1 MLSERIKTLRK
12 KKGMSQEE
20 LALELHVVRQ
30 TISKWENA
38 LSVPDAD
45 ELIHLAKVLEVSV
58 NSLLGVEEKES
69 LLYEDLVSELT
80 RVNEELARM
89 CEQERLVKQ
98 ANRIRGKILFLV
110 IISLIFISVIK
121 NELMQVLAVGVC
133 IIAALCVL
141 YKNLA
146 ALTIVTTKNL
156 KLKALRTTTIFNMIV
171 IGMCIVESVITGTGM
186 VKIGPAGEKY
196 FAAFLVSAVLLFMGY
211 ISPKLPFTRHTGLR
225 LPWTVADEETWN
237 VAHRILGIV
246 AIPIGVF
253 YIGAV
258 PFVKDFEALTVG
270 AVLMCVAVPGFV
282 SAIFYYHKFYA
293 KNRIG

>member
-20 LALELHVVRQ
+20 LALEVHVVRQ

-45 ELIHLAKVLEVSV
+45 ELIHLAKALEVSV
-58 NSLLGVEEKES
+58 NSLLGMEEKES
-69 LLYEDLVSELT
+69 LVYEDLVNELA
-80 RVNEELARM
+80 RVNEEFAGM

-121 NELMQVLAVGVC
+121 DELTQVLVVGVC
-133 IIAALCVL
+133 TLAALWIL

-156 KLKALRTTTIFNMIV
+156 KLKALRQATIFNMVV
-171 IGMCIVESVITGTGM
+171 IGLCLLGAILTGTGV
-186 VKIGPAGEKY
+186 VKISPAGEKY

-246 AIPIGVF
+246 AIPGGVF

-270 AVLMCVAVPGFV
+270 AVLMCVAVPGII
-282 SAIFYYHKFYA
+282 SALFYYRKFHI
-293 KNRIG
+293 KRW

>member
-20 LALELHVVRQ
+20 LALEVHVVRQ

-45 ELIHLAKVLEVSV
+45 ELIHLAKALEVSG
-58 NSLLGVEEKES
+58 NSLLGMEEKES
-69 LLYEDLVSELT
+69 LVYEDLVNELA
-80 RVNEELARM
+80 RVNEELAGM

-110 IISLIFISVIK
+110 ISSLIFISIIK
-121 NELMQVLAVGVC
+121 DELTQMLAVGVC
-133 IIAALCVL
+133 TLAALWIL

-156 KLKALRTTTIFNMIV
+156 KLKALRHATLFNMVV
-171 IGMCIVESVITGTGM
+171 IGLCIVGAILTGTGM
-186 VKIGPAGEKY
+186 VKIGPVGEKY

-211 ISPKLPFTRHTGLR
+211 ISPKLPFTRHTLQFR
-225 LPWTVADEETWN
+225 
-237 VAHRILGIV
+237 
-246 AIPIGVF
+246 
-253 YIGAV
+253 
-258 PFVKDFEALTVG
+258 
-270 AVLMCVAVPGFV
+270 
-282 SAIFYYHKFYA
+282 
-293 KNRIG
+293 

>member
-20 LALELHVVRQ
+20 LALEIHVVRQ

-45 ELIHLAKVLEVSV
+45 ELIHLADVLEVSV

-69 LLYEDLVSELT
+69 LPYEELVNELASI
-80 RVNEELARM
+80 NEELARM
-89 CEQERLVKQ
+89 CEQERLVRQ
-98 ANRIRGKILFLV
+98 ANKIRGKILFIV
-110 IISLIFISVIK
+110 IISLIFVAIIK
-121 NELMQVLAVGVC
+121 NEGIQVFVIGVC
-133 IIAALCVL
+133 ALASLGIL

-146 ALTIVTTKNL
+146 VLTIVTTKDL
-156 KLKALRTTTIFNMIV
+156 KLKALRTTTIFNTIL
-171 IGMCIVESVITGTGM
+171 IGICILGAILTGTGI
-186 VKIGPAGEKY
+186 VKIGLEGEKY
-196 FAAFLVSAVLLFMGY
+196 FAAFIVSVFLLFMGY

-246 AIPIGVF
+246 AIPVGVF

-258 PFVKDFEALTVG
+258 PFVKEFEALTVG
-270 AVLMCVAVPGFV
+270 AVLMCVAVPGII
-282 SAIFYYHKFYA
+282 SALFYYRKFHI
-293 KNRIG
+293 KRW

>member
-20 LALELHVVRQ
+20 LALEVHVVRQ

-45 ELIHLAKVLEVSV
+45 ELIYLAKVLEVSV
-58 NSLLGVEEKES
+58 NTLLGVEEKES
-69 LLYEDLVSELT
+69 LVYEDLVDELA
-80 RVNEELARM
+80 RVNEELAGM
-89 CEQERLVKQ
+89 CEQERLVKR

-121 NELMQVLAVGVC
+121 NELTQMLVVGVC
-133 IIAALCVL
+133 TLAALWIL

-146 ALTIVTTKNL
+146 ALTIVTTKDL
-156 KLKALRTTTIFNMIV
+156 KLKALRQTTIFNMVV
-171 IGMCIVESVITGTGM
+171 IGMCIVGAVLTGTGM
-186 VKIGPAGEKY
+186 VEIGPAGEKY
-196 FAAFLVSAVLLFMGY
+196 FAAFIVSAVLLFMGY
-211 ISPKLPFTRHTGLR
+211 ISPRLPFTRHTGLR

-246 AIPIGVF
+246 AISVGVF
-253 YIGAV
+253 YVGAV

-270 AVLMCVAVPGFV
+270 AVLMCVAVPGII
-282 SAIFYYHKFYA
+282 SALFYYRKFHI
-293 KNRIG
+293 KRW

>member
-20 LALELHVVRQ
+20 LALEVHVVRQ

-45 ELIHLAKVLEVSV
+45 ELIYLAKVLEVSV
-58 NSLLGVEEKES
+58 NTLLGVEEKES
-69 LLYEDLVSELT
+69 LVYEDLVDELA
-80 RVNEELARM
+80 RVNEELAGM

-121 NELMQVLAVGVC
+121 NELTQMLVVGVC
-133 IIAALCVL
+133 TLAALWIL

-146 ALTIVTTKNL
+146 ALTIVTTKDL
-156 KLKALRTTTIFNMIV
+156 KLKALRQTTIFNMVV
-171 IGMCIVESVITGTGM
+171 IGMCIVGAVLTGTGM
-186 VKIGPAGEKY
+186 VEIGPAGEKY
-196 FAAFLVSAVLLFMGY
+196 FAAFIVSAVLLFVGY
-211 ISPKLPFTRHTGLR
+211 ISPRLPFTRHTGLR

-246 AIPIGVF
+246 AISVGVF
-253 YIGAV
+253 YVGAV

-270 AVLMCVAVPGFV
+270 AVLMCVAVPGII
-282 SAIFYYHKFYA
+282 SALFYYRKFHI
-293 KNRIG
+293 KRW

>member
-58 NSLLGVEEKES
+58 NSLLGVEEKEA

-121 NELMQVLAVGVC
+121 NELMQVVAVGVC
-133 IIAALCVL
+133 IIVALCIL

-146 ALTIVTTKNL
+146 ALTIVATKDL
-156 KLKALRTTTIFNMIV
+156 KLKELRTTTIFNMIV
-171 IGMCIVESVITGTGM
+171 IGMCIAGSVITGTGM
-186 VKIGPAGEKY
+186 VIIGPTGENF

-246 AIPIGVF
+246 AIPVGVF

-258 PFVKDFEALTVG
+258 PFVKDFETLTVG
-270 AVLMCVAVPGFV
+270 AVLMCVAVPGII
-282 SAIFYYHKFYA
+282 SALFYYRKFHI
-293 KNRIG
+293 KRW

>member
-20 LALELHVVRQ
+20 LALSVHVVRQ

-45 ELIHLAKVLEVSV
+45 ELIHLAKALEVSV
-58 NSLLGVEEKES
+58 NSLLGMEEKES
-69 LLYEDLVSELT
+69 LVYEDLVNELA
-80 RVNEELARM
+80 RVNEELAGM

-110 IISLIFISVIK
+110 IISLIFISVTK
-121 NELMQVLAVGVC
+121 NELTQVLIVGVC
-133 IIAALCVL
+133 TLTALWIL

-156 KLKALRTTTIFNMIV
+156 KLKALRQATIFNMVV
-171 IGMCIVESVITGTGM
+171 IGLCIVGAILTGTGV

-246 AIPIGVF
+246 AIPVGVF

-270 AVLMCVAVPGFV
+270 TVLMCVVVPGII
-282 SAIFYYHKFYA
+282 SALFYYRKFHI
-293 KNRIG
+293 KRW

>member
-20 LALELHVVRQ
+20 LALEVHVVRQ

-58 NSLLGVEEKES
+58 NTLLGLEEKES
-69 LLYEDLVSELT
+69 LVYEDLVNELA

-110 IISLIFISVIK
+110 IISLIFLSVIK
-121 NELMQVLAVGVC
+121 NELTQVLAIGVC
-133 IIAALCVL
+133 ILAALWIL

-146 ALTIVTTKNL
+146 ALTIVTTKDL
-156 KLKALRTTTIFNMIV
+156 KLKALRTTTIFNMVV
-171 IGMCIVESVITGTGM
+171 IGMCIVGAVLTGTGM
-186 VKIGPAGEKY
+186 AEIGPVGEKY
-196 FAAFLVSAVLLFMGY
+196 FAAFIVSIVLLFMGY
-211 ISPKLPFTRHTGLR
+211 ISPRLPFTRQTGLR

-246 AIPIGVF
+246 AIPVGVF
-253 YIGAV
+253 YVGAV

-270 AVLMCVAVPGFV
+270 AVLMCVAVPGII
-282 SAIFYYHKFYA
+282 SALFYYRKFHI
-293 KNRIG
+293 KRW

>member
-20 LALELHVVRQ
+20 LALEVHVVRQ

-45 ELIHLAKVLEVSV
+45 ELIHLAKALEVSG
-58 NSLLGVEEKES
+58 NSLLGMEEKES
-69 LLYEDLVSELT
+69 LVYEDLVNELA
-80 RVNEELARM
+80 RVNEELAGM

-110 IISLIFISVIK
+110 ISSLIFISIIK
-121 NELMQVLAVGVC
+121 DELTQMLAVGVC
-133 IIAALCVL
+133 TLAALWIL

-156 KLKALRTTTIFNMIV
+156 KLKALRQATIFNMVV
-171 IGMCIVESVITGTGM
+171 IGLCLLGAILTGTGV
-186 VKIGPAGEKY
+186 VKISPAGEKY

-246 AIPIGVF
+246 AIPGGVF

-270 AVLMCVAVPGFV
+270 AVLMCVAVPGII
-282 SAIFYYHKFYA
+282 SALFYYRKFHI
-293 KNRIG
+293 KRW

>member
-20 LALELHVVRQ
+20 LALEVHVVRQ

-45 ELIHLAKVLEVSV
+45 ELIYLAKVLEVSV
-58 NSLLGVEEKES
+58 NTLLGVEEKES
-69 LLYEDLVSELT
+69 LVYEDLVDELA
-80 RVNEELARM
+80 RVNEELAGM

-121 NELMQVLAVGVC
+121 NELTQMLVVGVC
-133 IIAALCVL
+133 TLAALWIL

-146 ALTIVTTKNL
+146 ALTIVTTKDL
-156 KLKALRTTTIFNMIV
+156 KLKALRQTTIFNMVV
-171 IGMCIVESVITGTGM
+171 IGMCIVGAVLTGTGM
-186 VKIGPAGEKY
+186 VEIGPAGEKY
-196 FAAFLVSAVLLFMGY
+196 FAAFIVSAVLLFMGY
-211 ISPKLPFTRHTGLR
+211 ISPRLPFTRHTGLR

-246 AIPIGVF
+246 AISVGVF
-253 YIGAV
+253 YVGAV
-258 PFVKDFEALTVG
+258 SFVKDFEALTVG
-270 AVLMCVAVPGFV
+270 AVLMCVAVPGII
-282 SAIFYYHKFYA
+282 SALFYYRKFHI
-293 KNRIG
+293 KRW

>member
-69 LLYEDLVSELT
+69 LLYENLVSELT
-80 RVNEELARM
+80 KVNEELARI

-98 ANRIRGKILFLV
+98 ANRIRGKVLFLV
-110 IISLIFISVIK
+110 IISLIFVSMIK
-121 NELMQVLAVGVC
+121 NEMIQVLTVGIC
-133 IIAALCVL
+133 ILLALCIL

-146 ALTIVTTKNL
+146 ALTIVTTKDL
-156 KLKALRTTTIFNMIV
+156 KLKALRMTTIFNMVV
-171 IGMCIVESVITGTGM
+171 IGMCIVGAVITGTGM

-196 FAAFLVSAVLLFMGY
+196 FVAFIVSAVLLFMGY
-211 ISPKLPFTRHTGLR
+211 ISPRLPFTRHTGLR

-246 AIPIGVF
+246 AIPVGVF

-258 PFVKDFEALTVG
+258 PFIKDFETLTVG
-270 AVLMCVAVPGFV
+270 AVLMCVAVPGII
-282 SAIFYYHKFYA
+282 SALFYYRKFHI
-293 KNRIG
+293 KRW

>member
-20 LALELHVVRQ
+20 LALEVHVVRQ

-45 ELIHLAKVLEVSV
+45 ELIHLAKALEVSV
-58 NSLLGVEEKES
+58 NSLLGMEEKES
-69 LLYEDLVSELT
+69 LVYEDLVNELA
-80 RVNEELARM
+80 RVNEELAGM

-110 IISLIFISVIK
+110 IISLIFISIIK
-121 NELMQVLAVGVC
+121 DELTQMLAVGVC
-133 IIAALCVL
+133 TLAALWIL
-141 YKNLA
+141 YKNLV

-156 KLKALRTTTIFNMIV
+156 KLKALRQATIFNLVV
-171 IGMCIVESVITGTGM
+171 IGLCLLGAIFTGTGV
-186 VKIGPAGEKY
+186 VKIGLAGEKY
-196 FAAFLVSAVLLFMGY
+196 FAAFLVSVVLLFMGY

-246 AIPIGVF
+246 AIPVGVF

-270 AVLMCVAVPGFV
+270 AVLMCVAVPGII
-282 SAIFYYHKFYA
+282 SALFYFRKFHI
-293 KNRIG
+293 KRW

>member
-20 LALELHVVRQ
+20 LALEVHVVRQ

-58 NSLLGVEEKES
+58 NSLLGMEEKES
-69 LLYEDLVSELT
+69 LVYEDLVNELA
-80 RVNEELARM
+80 RVNEELAGM
-89 CEQERLVKQ
+89 CEQERLIKQ

-110 IISLIFISVIK
+110 IISLIFISVVK
-121 NELMQVLAVGVC
+121 NELTQVLAIGVC
-133 IIAALCVL
+133 TMAALWIL

-146 ALTIVTTKNL
+146 ALTIVTTKDL
-156 KLKALRTTTIFNMIV
+156 KLKALRQATIFNMVV
-171 IGMCIVESVITGTGM
+171 IGLCIVGAVLTGTDM

-196 FAAFLVSAVLLFMGY
+196 FAAFIVSIVLLFMGY

-246 AIPIGVF
+246 AIPVGVF

-270 AVLMCVAVPGFV
+270 AVLMCVAVPGII
-282 SAIFYYHKFYA
+282 SALFYYRKFHI
-293 KNRIG
+293 KRW

>member
-80 RVNEELARM
+80 KVNEELARI
-89 CEQERLVKQ
+89 CKQERLVKQ
-98 ANRIRGKILFLV
+98 ANRIRGKVLFLV
-110 IISLIFISVIK
+110 IISLIFVSMIK
-121 NELMQVLAVGVC
+121 NEMIQVLTVGIC
-133 IIAALCVL
+133 ILLALCIL

-146 ALTIVTTKNL
+146 ALTIVTTKDL
-156 KLKALRTTTIFNMIV
+156 KLKALRMTTIFNMVV
-171 IGMCIVESVITGTGM
+171 IGMCIVGAVITGTGM

-196 FAAFLVSAVLLFMGY
+196 FAAFIVSAVLLFMGY
-211 ISPKLPFTRHTGLR
+211 ISPRLPFTRHTGLR

-246 AIPIGVF
+246 AIPVGVF

-258 PFVKDFEALTVG
+258 PFIKDFETLTVG
-270 AVLMCVAVPGFV
+270 AVLMCVAVPGII
-282 SAIFYYHKFYA
+282 SALFYYRKFHI
-293 KNRIG
+293 KRW

>member
-20 LALELHVVRQ
+20 LALSVHVVRQ

-45 ELIHLAKVLEVSV
+45 ELIHLAKALEVSV
-58 NSLLGVEEKES
+58 NSLLGMEEKES
-69 LLYEDLVSELT
+69 LVYEDLVNELA
-80 RVNEELARM
+80 RVNEELAGM

-110 IISLIFISVIK
+110 IISLIFISVTK
-121 NELMQVLAVGVC
+121 NELTQVLIVGVC
-133 IIAALCVL
+133 TLTALWIL

-156 KLKALRTTTIFNMIV
+156 KLKALRQATIFNMVV
-171 IGMCIVESVITGTGM
+171 IGLCIVGAILTGTGV

-196 FAAFLVSAVLLFMGY
+196 FAAFLVSVVLLFMGY

-246 AIPIGVF
+246 AIPVGVF

-270 AVLMCVAVPGFV
+270 AVLMCVAVPGII
-282 SAIFYYHKFYA
+282 SALFYYRKFHI
-293 KNRIG
+293 KRW

>member
-20 LALELHVVRQ
+20 LALEVHVVRQ

-45 ELIHLAKVLEVSV
+45 ELLHLAKVLEVSV
-58 NSLLGVEEKES
+58 NTLLGVEEKES
-69 LLYEDLVSELT
+69 LVYEDLVDELA
-80 RVNEELARM
+80 RVNEELAGM

-121 NELMQVLAVGVC
+121 NELMQMLAVGVC
-133 IIAALCVL
+133 TLASLWIL

-146 ALTIVTTKNL
+146 ALTIVTTKDL
-156 KLKALRTTTIFNMIV
+156 KLKALRQTTIFNMVV
-171 IGMCIVESVITGTGM
+171 IGMCIVGVVLTGTGM
-186 VKIGPAGEKY
+186 VEIGSAGEKY
-196 FAAFLVSAVLLFMGY
+196 FAAFIVSTVLLFMGY
-211 ISPKLPFTRHTGLR
+211 ISPRLPFTRHTGLR

-246 AIPIGVF
+246 AIPVGVF
-253 YIGAV
+253 YVGAV

-270 AVLMCVAVPGFV
+270 AVLMCVAVPGII
-282 SAIFYYHKFYA
+282 SALFYYRKFHI
-293 KNRIG
+293 KRW

>member
-20 LALELHVVRQ
+20 LAIEVHVVRQ

-45 ELIHLAKVLEVSV
+45 ELIYLAKVLEVSV
-58 NSLLGVEEKES
+58 NTLLGVEEKES
-69 LLYEDLVSELT
+69 LVYEDLVDELA
-80 RVNEELARM
+80 RVNEELAGM

-121 NELMQVLAVGVC
+121 NELTQMLVVGVC
-133 IIAALCVL
+133 TLAALWIL

-146 ALTIVTTKNL
+146 ALTIVTTKDL
-156 KLKALRTTTIFNMIV
+156 KLKALRQTTIFNMVV
-171 IGMCIVESVITGTGM
+171 IGMCIVGAVLTGTGM
-186 VKIGPAGEKY
+186 VEIGPAGEKY
-196 FAAFLVSAVLLFMGY
+196 FAAFIVSAVLLFMGY
-211 ISPKLPFTRHTGLR
+211 ISPRLPFTRHTGLR

-246 AIPIGVF
+246 AISVGVF
-253 YIGAV
+253 YVGAV

-270 AVLMCVAVPGFV
+270 AVLMCVAVPGII
-282 SAIFYYHKFYA
+282 SALFYYRKFHI
-293 KNRIG
+293 KRW

>member
-20 LALELHVVRQ
+20 LALEVHVVRQ

-58 NSLLGVEEKES
+58 NTLLGLEEKES
-69 LLYEDLVSELT
+69 LVYEDLVNELA

-110 IISLIFISVIK
+110 IISLIFLSVIK
-121 NELMQVLAVGVC
+121 NELTQVLAIGVC
-133 IIAALCVL
+133 ILAALWIL

-146 ALTIVTTKNL
+146 ALTIVTTKDL
-156 KLKALRTTTIFNMIV
+156 KLKALRTTTIFNMVV
-171 IGMCIVESVITGTGM
+171 ISMCIVGAVLTGTGM
-186 VKIGPAGEKY
+186 AEIGPVGEKY
-196 FAAFLVSAVLLFMGY
+196 FAAFIVSIVLLFMGY
-211 ISPKLPFTRHTGLR
+211 ISPRLPFTRHTGLR

-246 AIPIGVF
+246 AIPVGVF
-253 YIGAV
+253 YVGAV

-270 AVLMCVAVPGFV
+270 AVLMCVAVPGII
-282 SAIFYYHKFYA
+282 SALFYYRKFHI
-293 KNRIG
+293 KRW

>member
-20 LALELHVVRQ
+20 LALEIHVVRQ

-45 ELIHLAKVLEVSV
+45 ELIHLADVLEVSV

-69 LLYEDLVSELT
+69 LPYEELVNELASI
-80 RVNEELARM
+80 NEELARM
-89 CEQERLVKQ
+89 CEQERLVRQ
-98 ANRIRGKILFLV
+98 ANKIRGKILFIV
-110 IISLIFISVIK
+110 IISLIFVAIIK
-121 NELMQVLAVGVC
+121 NEGIQVFVIGVC
-133 IIAALCVL
+133 ALASLGIL

-146 ALTIVTTKNL
+146 VLTIVTTKDL
-156 KLKALRTTTIFNMIV
+156 KLKALRTTTIFNTIL
-171 IGMCIVESVITGTGM
+171 IGICILGAILTETGI
-186 VKIGPAGEKY
+186 VKIGLEGEKY
-196 FAAFLVSAVLLFMGY
+196 FAAFIVSVFLLFMGY

-246 AIPIGVF
+246 AIPVGVF

-258 PFVKDFEALTVG
+258 PFVKEFEALTVG
-270 AVLMCVAVPGFV
+270 AVLMCVAVPGII
-282 SAIFYYHKFYA
+282 SALFYYRKFHI
-293 KNRIG
+293 KRW

>member
-80 RVNEELARM
+80 KVNEELARI

-98 ANRIRGKILFLV
+98 ANRIRGKVLFLV
-110 IISLIFISVIK
+110 IISLIFVSMIK
-121 NELMQVLAVGVC
+121 NEMIQVLTVGIC
-133 IIAALCVL
+133 ILLALCIL

-146 ALTIVTTKNL
+146 ALTIVTTKDL
-156 KLKALRTTTIFNMIV
+156 KLKALRMTTIFNMVV
-171 IGMCIVESVITGTGM
+171 IGMCIVGAVITGTGM

-196 FAAFLVSAVLLFMGY
+196 FVAFIVSAVLLFMGY
-211 ISPKLPFTRHTGLR
+211 ISPRLPFTRHTGLR

-246 AIPIGVF
+246 AIPVGVF

-258 PFVKDFEALTVG
+258 PFIKDFETLTVG
-270 AVLMCVAVPGFV
+270 AVLMCVAVPGII
-282 SAIFYYHKFYA
+282 SALFYYRKFHI
-293 KNRIG
+293 KRW

>member
-45 ELIHLAKVLEVSV
+45 ELIHLAKALEVSV
-58 NSLLGVEEKES
+58 NSLLGMEEKES
-69 LLYEDLVSELT
+69 LVYEDLVNELA
-80 RVNEELARM
+80 RVNEELAEI

-121 NELMQVLAVGVC
+121 NELMQVVAVGVC
-133 IIAALCVL
+133 IIVALCIL

-146 ALTIVTTKNL
+146 ALTIVTTKDL

-171 IGMCIVESVITGTGM
+171 IGMCIVGSVITGTGM
-186 VKIGPAGEKY
+186 VKIGPAGEKF

-270 AVLMCVAVPGFV
+270 AVLMCVAVPGII
-282 SAIFYYHKFYA
+282 SALFYYRKFHI
-293 KNRIG
+293 KRW

>member
-20 LALELHVVRQ
+20 LALEVHVVRQ

-45 ELIHLAKVLEVSV
+45 ELIYLAKVLEVSV
-58 NSLLGVEEKES
+58 NTLLGVEEKES
-69 LLYEDLVSELT
+69 LVYEDLVDELA
-80 RVNEELARM
+80 RVNEELAGM

-121 NELMQVLAVGVC
+121 NELTQMLVVGVC
-133 IIAALCVL
+133 TLAALWIL
-141 YKNLA
+141 YKNLE
-146 ALTIVTTKNL
+146 ALTIVTTKDL
-156 KLKALRTTTIFNMIV
+156 KLKALRQTTIFNMVV
-171 IGMCIVESVITGTGM
+171 IGMCIVGAVLTGTGM
-186 VKIGPAGEKY
+186 VEIGPAGEKY
-196 FAAFLVSAVLLFMGY
+196 FAAFIVSAVLLFMGY
-211 ISPKLPFTRHTGLR
+211 ISPRLPFTRHTGLR

-246 AIPIGVF
+246 AISVGVF
-253 YIGAV
+253 YVGAV

-270 AVLMCVAVPGFV
+270 AVLMCVAVPGII
-282 SAIFYYHKFYA
+282 SALFYYRKFHI
-293 KNRIG
+293 KRW

>member
-45 ELIHLAKVLEVSV
+45 QLIHLAKALEVSV
-58 NSLLGVEEKES
+58 NSLLGMEEKES
-69 LLYEDLVSELT
+69 LVYEDLVNELA
-80 RVNEELARM
+80 RVNEELAEI

-110 IISLIFISVIK
+110 IISLIYISVIK
-121 NELMQVLAVGVC
+121 NELMQVVAVGVC
-133 IIAALCVL
+133 IIVALCIL

-146 ALTIVTTKNL
+146 ALTIVTTKDL

-171 IGMCIVESVITGTGM
+171 IGMCIAGSVITGTGM
-186 VKIGPAGEKY
+186 VKIGPAGEKF

-270 AVLMCVAVPGFV
+270 AVLMCVAVPGII
-282 SAIFYYHKFYA
+282 SALFYYRKFHI
-293 KNRIG
+293 KRW

>member
-80 RVNEELARM
+80 KVNEELARI

-98 ANRIRGKILFLV
+98 ANRIRGKVLFLV
-110 IISLIFISVIK
+110 IISLIFVSMIK
-121 NELMQVLAVGVC
+121 NEMIQVLTVGIC
-133 IIAALCVL
+133 ILLALCIL

-146 ALTIVTTKNL
+146 ALTIVTTKDL
-156 KLKALRTTTIFNMIV
+156 KLKALRMTTIFNMVV
-171 IGMCIVESVITGTGM
+171 IGMCIVGAVITGTGM

-211 ISPKLPFTRHTGLR
+211 ISPRLPFTRHTGLR

-246 AIPIGVF
+246 AIPLGVF

-258 PFVKDFEALTVG
+258 PFIKDFETLTVG
-270 AVLMCVAVPGFV
+270 AVLMCVAVPGII
-282 SAIFYYHKFYA
+282 SALFYYRKFHI
-293 KNRIG
+293 KRW

>member
-45 ELIHLAKVLEVSV
+45 ELIHLAKALEVSV
-58 NSLLGVEEKES
+58 NSLLGMEEKES
-69 LLYEDLVSELT
+69 LVYEDLVNELA
-80 RVNEELARM
+80 RVNEELAGM

-110 IISLIFISVIK
+110 IISLIFISVTK
-121 NELMQVLAVGVC
+121 NELTQVLIVGVC
-133 IIAALCVL
+133 TLTALWIL

-156 KLKALRTTTIFNMIV
+156 KLKALRQATIFNMVV
-171 IGMCIVESVITGTGM
+171 IGLCIVGAILTGTGM
-186 VKIGPAGEKY
+186 VKIGPVGEKY
-196 FAAFLVSAVLLFMGY
+196 FAAFLVSVVLLFMGY

-225 LPWTVADEETWN
+225 LPWTVVDEETWN

-246 AIPIGVF
+246 AIPVGAF

-258 PFVKDFEALTVG
+258 PCVKDFEALTVG
-270 AVLMCVAVPGFV
+270 AVLMCVAVPGII
-282 SAIFYYHKFYA
+282 SALFYYRKFHI
-293 KNRIG
+293 KRW

>member
-45 ELIHLAKVLEVSV
+45 ELIHLTKVLEVSV

-80 RVNEELARM
+80 KVNEELARI

-98 ANRIRGKILFLV
+98 ANRIRGKVLFLV
-110 IISLIFISVIK
+110 IISLIFVSMIK
-121 NELMQVLAVGVC
+121 NEMIQVLTVGIC
-133 IIAALCVL
+133 ILLALCIL

-146 ALTIVTTKNL
+146 ALTIVTTKDL
-156 KLKALRTTTIFNMIV
+156 KLKALRMTTIFNMVV
-171 IGMCIVESVITGTGM
+171 IGMCIVGAVITGTGM

-196 FAAFLVSAVLLFMGY
+196 FVAFIVSAVLLFMGY
-211 ISPKLPFTRHTGLR
+211 ISPRLPFTRHTGLR

-246 AIPIGVF
+246 AIPVGVF

-258 PFVKDFEALTVG
+258 PFIKDFETLTVG
-270 AVLMCVAVPGFV
+270 AVLMCVAVPGII
-282 SAIFYYHKFYA
+282 SALFYYRKFHI
-293 KNRIG
+293 KRW

>member
-1 MLSERIKTLRK
+1 M
-12 KKGMSQEE
+12 
-20 LALELHVVRQ
+20 V
-30 TISKWENA
+30 
-38 LSVPDAD
+38 
-45 ELIHLAKVLEVSV
+45 
-58 NSLLGVEEKES
+58 
-69 LLYEDLVSELT
+69 YEDLVNELA
-80 RVNEELARM
+80 RVNEEFAGM

-110 IISLIFISVIK
+110 IISLISISVIK

-133 IIAALCVL
+133 TLAALWIL

-146 ALTIVTTKNL
+146 ALTIVTTKDL
-156 KLKALRTTTIFNMIV
+156 KLKALRQATIFNMVV
-171 IGMCIVESVITGTGM
+171 IGLCIVGAILTGTGM

-196 FAAFLVSAVLLFMGY
+196 FVAFLVSAVLLFMGY

-246 AIPIGVF
+246 AIPVGAF

-270 AVLMCVAVPGFV
+270 AVLMCVAVPGII
-282 SAIFYYHKFYA
+282 SALFYYRKFHI
-293 KNRIG
+293 KRW

>member
-20 LALELHVVRQ
+20 LALEVHVVRQ

-45 ELIHLAKVLEVSV
+45 ELIHLAKALEVSV
-58 NSLLGVEEKES
+58 NSLLGMEEKES
-69 LLYEDLVSELT
+69 LVYEDLVDELA
-80 RVNEELARM
+80 RVNEELAGM

-121 NELMQVLAVGVC
+121 NELMQMLAVGVC
-133 IIAALCVL
+133 TLASLWIL

-146 ALTIVTTKNL
+146 ALTIVTTKDL
-156 KLKALRTTTIFNMIV
+156 KLKALRQTTIFNMVV
-171 IGMCIVESVITGTGM
+171 IGMCIVGVVLTGTGM
-186 VKIGPAGEKY
+186 VEIGSAGEKY
-196 FAAFLVSAVLLFMGY
+196 FAAFIVSTVLLFMGY
-211 ISPKLPFTRHTGLR
+211 ISPRLPFTRHTGLR

-246 AIPIGVF
+246 AIPVGVF
-253 YIGAV
+253 YVGAV

-270 AVLMCVAVPGFV
+270 AVLMCVAVPGII
-282 SAIFYYHKFYA
+282 SALFYYRKFHI
-293 KNRIG
+293 KRW

>member
-58 NSLLGVEEKES
+58 NSLLGVEEKEA

-98 ANRIRGKILFLV
+98 ANRIRGKSLFLV

-133 IIAALCVL
+133 IIAALCIL

-146 ALTIVTTKNL
+146 ALTIVTTKDL
-156 KLKALRTTTIFNMIV
+156 KLKALRMTTIFNLVVM
-171 IGMCIVESVITGTGM
+171 GMCIVGSIITGTGM
-186 VKIGPAGEKY
+186 VKIGPVGEKY

-211 ISPKLPFTRHTGLR
+211 ISPRLPFTRHTGLR

-246 AIPIGVF
+246 AIPVGVF

-270 AVLMCVAVPGFV
+270 TVLMCVVVPGII
-282 SAIFYYHKFYA
+282 SALFYYRKFHI
-293 KNRIG
+293 KRW

>member
-20 LALELHVVRQ
+20 LALEVHVVRQ

-45 ELIHLAKVLEVSV
+45 ELIYLAKVLEVSV
-58 NSLLGVEEKES
+58 NTLLGVEEKES
-69 LLYEDLVSELT
+69 LVYEDLVDELA
-80 RVNEELARM
+80 RVNEELAGM

-121 NELMQVLAVGVC
+121 NELTQMLVVGVC
-133 IIAALCVL
+133 TLAALWIL

-146 ALTIVTTKNL
+146 ALTIVTTKDL
-156 KLKALRTTTIFNMIV
+156 KLKALRQTTIFNMVV
-171 IGMCIVESVITGTGM
+171 IGMCIVGAVLTGTGM
-186 VKIGPAGEKY
+186 VEIGPAGEKY
-196 FAAFLVSAVLLFMGY
+196 FAAFIVSAVLLFMGY
-211 ISPKLPFTRHTGLR
+211 ISPRLPFTRHTGLR

-246 AIPIGVF
+246 AISVGVF
-253 YIGAV
+253 YVGAV

-270 AVLMCVAVPGFV
+270 AVLMCVAVPGII
-282 SAIFYYHKFYA
+282 SALFYYRKFHI
-293 KNRIG
+293 KRW